1 MFGDKMIEDGYF
13 IQFFRDD
20 ETKIEEPRN
29 IIVIKNGKVSFY
41 VNPKESEVDK
51 KWLFAL
57 KEKLSK
63 LEDNKKLYE
72 FEASL
77 LENFWD
83 WNGYTPNPSD
93 FIEPDKYDGKY
104 DSLMKKWG

>member
-1 MFGDKMIEDGYF
+1 MIEDGYF

-20 ETKIEEPRN
+20 ETKIE
-29 IIVIKNGKVSFY
+29 
-41 VNPKESEVDK
+41 
-51 KWLFAL
+51 
-57 KEKLSK
+57 
-63 LEDNKKLYE
+63 
-72 FEASL
+72 
-77 LENFWD
+77 D